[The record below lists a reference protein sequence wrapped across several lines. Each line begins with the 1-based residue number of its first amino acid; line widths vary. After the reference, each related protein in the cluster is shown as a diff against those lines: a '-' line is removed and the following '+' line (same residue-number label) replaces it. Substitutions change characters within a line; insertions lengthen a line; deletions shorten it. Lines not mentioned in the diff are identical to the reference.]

1 MVSVGWLL
9 YGGRYSPR
17 LVGLSRHPDVH
28 LWLNAGYLVCRYWP
42 DEFYR
47 LLDSLRD
54 SKTPLAHAF
63 LFSLLDERAPTAL
76 EPVVQAMLGSYPW
89 RWRHIMVH
97 LTLPV
102 AAFASPAGEWMS
114 ALASIWA
121 CANVAARKRMI
132 PAPSEVPPM
141 SDHLSFATAM
151 KKVAGYGLAEF
162 LEIVSELSQESTKKG
177 ALDRRIKELISL
189 GLALSK
195 RCHRCIDIHGR
206 EALRIGASDGE
217 VEQVRRIVLYMN
229 AAPDTADAMWGS
241 WAESWR
247 DYARHRGPLADYE
260 RELVALAV
268 AIQRQQGS
276 QLDLHARAAM
286 AAGASPEQVAEVLPI
301 TLLMDGAPALSQIP
315 RVMAVIEAESR
326 G

>member
-1 MVSVGWLL
+1 
-9 YGGRYSPR
+9 
-17 LVGLSRHPDVH
+17 
-28 LWLNAGYLVCRYWP
+28 
-42 DEFYR
+42 
-47 LLDSLRD
+47 
-54 SKTPLAHAF
+54 
-63 LFSLLDERAPTAL
+63 
-76 EPVVQAMLGSYPW
+76 
-89 RWRHIMVH
+89 
-97 LTLPV
+97 
-102 AAFASPAGEWMS
+102 
-114 ALASIWA
+114 
-121 CANVAARKRMI
+121 
-132 PAPSEVPPM
+132 M

-229 AAPDTADAMWGS
+229 AAPDTGDAMWAS

-286 AAGASPEQVAEVLPI
+286 AAGASPEQVTEVLPI